1 MNSRVK
7 THNSFFLACSAA
19 MLLAC
24 VLAGSNAFAA
34 EQSRSETVKFADLKV
49 DTSAGVAEL
58 YRRINSA
65 ARRVCLYDPTG
76 VQSSR
81 IWQACVRPTVDAAV
95 AKVNNPLL
103 TALHTGHNPSPA
115 TAMIKR

>member
-7 THNSFFLACSAA
+7 THNGPFLAGSTA
-19 MLLAC
+19 MLLVC
-24 VLAGSNAFAA
+24 VLVGSNAFAA

-65 ARRVCLYDPTG
+65 ARRVCLYDASD

-81 IWQACVRPTVDAAV
+81 IWQNCVRPTVDSAV

-103 TALHTGHNPSPA
+103 TALHTGRNPSPA